1 MHQRL
6 QTHPITGF
14 GFLVD
19 FVFNSLDA
27 YHTFQYKLN
36 MAKVHI
42 ASIPG
47 ACSYSRQRHR
57 F

>member
-19 FVFNSLDA
+19 FVVNSLDA

-47 ACSYSRQRHR
+47 ACSYLRQRHR